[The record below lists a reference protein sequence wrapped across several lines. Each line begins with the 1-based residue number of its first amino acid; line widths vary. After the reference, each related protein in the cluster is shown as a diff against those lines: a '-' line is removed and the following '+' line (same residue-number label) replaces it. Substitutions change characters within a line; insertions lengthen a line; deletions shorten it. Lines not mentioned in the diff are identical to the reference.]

1 MFGFFK
7 KVKNKEV
14 FEPKLSDQA
23 YVVDVR
29 NPQEY
34 ASGHVA
40 GAINIPLEQILSHAS
55 SLASKNQ
62 VFVYCRSGNRSA
74 HAMKILKEQGV
85 TNIVDG
91 GSLESAAMLLNKQIT
106 TPQHEITQVQNI
118 QKSKSKTH
126 LEVLIPC
133 DFSPQTEFARI
144 MGEKLGEYTD
154 VKLQFVHVIDLPET
168 VTLDNAGNISTCGE
182 IDRSY
187 VEKLKQDGENK
198 LNDLIKKTKIDSVG
212 YIKFGKL
219 TDELLAFS
227 QSRTIDLIITGTKG
241 LWGLK
246 EKISM
251 TQSQILARK
260 SSIPV
265 LSLMCDRSDLQ
276 IKDILFVHD
285 FYEKNVKHLSLMNSL
300 VTAFNGVFHQLY
312 VTDRLNGGEEKE
324 LNALMDEYASSHE
337 FDNYKNHIEVA
348 DNLEKG
354 VHQFLGHQDADIVFI
369 GTHGK
374 GGVFHHSGAEALI
387 KHLFKPILTFQ
398 LD

>member
-312 VTDRLNGGEEKE
+312 VTDRLNQGEEKE
-324 LNALMDEYASSHE
+324 LTSLMDKYASTHE
-337 FDNYKNHIEVA
+337 LENYKNHIEVA